1 MPQVTFDGHLAQYR
15 IIEPGPIDLLNFKDA
30 VKSLALADIEY
41 QNWDGPFYNPS
52 QRALVD
58 LCEKFGVDY
67 TYKKDRVAFAS
78 ALIELI

>member
-1 MPQVTFDGHLAQYR
+1 MEITFEGH
-15 IIEPGPIDLLNFKDA
+15 EPAIRTVEPSPLDILNYKDA

-41 QNWDGPFYNPS
+41 QNWDGPFYPET
-52 QRALVD
+52 QRAFVG

-67 TYKKDRVAFAS
+67 TYKKDRIAFAT